1 MWVAPSRAL
10 GRRRWAL
17 RVDAGE
23 AGSFPRKQT
32 PKEGSSM
39 RARAWMKGK
48 GSCVLTVG
56 LLLSLLFWPV
66 QSASANN
73 TTFSGR
79 ATVVDA
85 TVLGIQTV
93 ISDTGP
99 LPPSGGAQDATLL
112 SASVPGL
119 LAAEVLHASTVGQG
133 QRSSSEASVA
143 NVTLTVGGNTI
154 TAGLLRASATAE
166 CHNGTASVSGSS
178 EIVDLVV
185 NGQAV
190 VVSGQPNQTISLP
203 VGRVI
208 INEQQSSVSGNTGDI
223 TVNAL
228 HVMVDGV
235 ADVIISSAHADIT
248 CGGPVCPGGDFVTGG
263 GWITGTPSG
272 ERGTFGVAGGI
283 KNGGLWGHLTY
294 IDHGTNMKVKGTG
307 VTAYT
312 VTGPTTRHIEGTAD
326 INGRSGSY
334 QVDVSDNGEPGR
346 NDMFSI
352 MLSNGYSASGLLIG
366 GNIQLHQPCK

>member
-1 MWVAPSRAL
+1 
-10 GRRRWAL
+10 
-17 RVDAGE
+17 
-23 AGSFPRKQT
+23 
-32 PKEGSSM
+32 M

-48 GSCVLTVG
+48 GTCVLTVS
-56 LLLSLLFWPV
+56 LLLSLLSWPA

-73 TTFSGR
+73 TTFSGE

-85 TVLGIQTV
+85 TVLGIRTV

-99 LPPSGGAQDATLL
+99 LPASGGAGEASLL
-112 SASVPGL
+112 TANVPGL
-119 LAAEVLHASTVGQG
+119 LTAEVLHASTVGQG

-143 NVTLTVGGNTI
+143 TVALTVGGNTI
-154 TAGLLRASATAE
+154 AAELLVARATAE

-178 EIVDLVV
+178 EIVNLVV
-185 NGQAV
+185 NGQTIA
-190 VVSGQPNQTISLP
+190 VSGAPNQTIELQPGSFI
-203 VGRVI
+203 I
-208 INEQQSSVSGNTGDI
+208 INEQRSARAGDL

-228 HVMVDGV
+228 HVVVDGV

-263 GWITGTPSG
+263 GSITGTPSG
-272 ERGTFGVAGGI
+272 AKGTFGVAGGI
-283 KNGGLWGHLTY
+283 KNGEFWGHLTY

-312 VTGPTTRHIEGTAD
+312 APDLKTQPTLRHIEGTAEV
-326 INGRSGSY
+326 NGQSGFTY

-346 NDMFSI
+346 NNDTFSLR
-352 MLSNGYSASGLLIG
+352 LSDGYSAAGKLEG
-366 GNIQLHQPCK
+366 GNIQLHKPCK

>member
-1 MWVAPSRAL
+1 
-10 GRRRWAL
+10 
-17 RVDAGE
+17 
-23 AGSFPRKQT
+23 
-32 PKEGSSM
+32 M
-39 RARAWMKGK
+39 RARVWMKGK
-48 GSCVLTVG
+48 GSCVLTVS
-56 LLLSLLFWPV
+56 LLLMGLLFWPA

-154 TAGLLRASATAE
+154 TAGLLQARATAE
-166 CHNGTASVSGSS
+166 CHNGVASVSGSS
-178 EIVDLVV
+178 DIVDLVV
-185 NGQAV
+185 NGQAI
-190 VVSGQPNQTISLP
+190 VVSGAPNQTIALP
-203 VGRVI
+203 IGSII
-208 INEQQSSVSGNTGDI
+208 INEQRSANAGDL

-228 HVMVDGV
+228 HVVIDGV
-235 ADVIISSAHADIT
+235 ANVIISSAHADIT

-272 ERGTFGVAGGI
+272 AKGNFGVAGGI

-294 IDHGTNMKVKGTG
+294 IDHGPGGPKVKGTG
-307 VTAYT
+307 VTAYA
-312 VTGPTTRHIEGTAD
+312 VVDSVTRHIEGSAE
-326 INGRSGSY
+326 INGQGGFTY
-334 QVDVSDNGEPGR
+334 EVDVADNGEPGR
-346 NDMFSI
+346 NDTFSLS
-352 MLSNGYSASGLLIG
+352 LSNRYHASGLLVG
-366 GNIQLHQPCK
+366 GNIQLHKPCK

>member
-1 MWVAPSRAL
+1 
-10 GRRRWAL
+10 
-17 RVDAGE
+17 
-23 AGSFPRKQT
+23 
-32 PKEGSSM
+32 M

-48 GSCVLTVG
+48 GTCVLTVS
-56 LLLSLLFWPV
+56 LLLSLLSWSA
-66 QSASANN
+66 QRASANN
-73 TTFSGR
+73 TTFSGE
-79 ATVVDA
+79 ATVVQA
-85 TVLGIQTV
+85 TVLGLPPIV
-93 ISDTGP
+93 LSDTGA
-99 LPPSGGAQDATLL
+99 LDSTGGAREASLLDAN
-112 SASVPGL
+112 VPGL
-119 LAAEVLHASTVGQG
+119 LTAEVLHASTVGQG

-154 TAGLLRASATAE
+154 SAGLLRARATAE

-185 NGQAV
+185 NGQAI

-228 HVMVDGV
+228 HIVVDGI
-235 ADVIISSAHADIT
+235 ADVVISSAHADIT

>member
-1 MWVAPSRAL
+1 
-10 GRRRWAL
+10 
-17 RVDAGE
+17 
-23 AGSFPRKQT
+23 
-32 PKEGSSM
+32 M

-48 GSCVLTVG
+48 GTGVLTVS
-56 LLLSLLFWPV
+56 LLLSLLSWPA
-66 QSASANN
+66 QRASANN
-73 TTFSGR
+73 TTFSGE
-79 ATVVDA
+79 ATVVQA
-85 TVLGIQTV
+85 TVVGLPPIV
-93 ISDTGP
+93 LSDTGA
-99 LPPSGGAQDATLL
+99 LDSTGGAKEASLLDAN
-112 SASVPGL
+112 VPGL
-119 LAAEVLHASTVGQG
+119 LTAEVLHASTVGQG

-154 TAGLLRASATAE
+154 SAGLLRARATAE

-208 INEQQSSVSGNTGDI
+208 INEQQSSVRGNTGDI

-283 KNGGLWGHLTY
+283 KNGALWGHLTY

-312 VTGPTTRHIEGTAD
+312 VTGPTTRHIEGTAEID
-326 INGRSGSY
+326 GRSGSY

-346 NDMFSI
+346 KDTFSI
-352 MLSNGYSASGLLIG
+352 MLSNRYSASGLLIG

>member
-1 MWVAPSRAL
+1 MWVAPAWAL

-23 AGSFPRKQT
+23 AGSFSRKQT
-32 PKEGSSM
+32 TKEGSWM

-48 GSCVLTVG
+48 GSGVLTVS
-56 LLLSLLFWPV
+56 LLMGLLFWPA

-154 TAGLLRASATAE
+154 TAGLLQARATAE
-166 CHNGTASVSGSS
+166 CHNGVASVSGSS
-178 EIVDLVV
+178 DIVDLVV
-185 NGQAV
+185 NGQAI
-190 VVSGQPNQTISLP
+190 VVSGAPNQTIALP
-203 VGRVI
+203 IGSII
-208 INEQQSSVSGNTGDI
+208 INEQRSANAGDL

-228 HVMVDGV
+228 HVVIDGV
-235 ADVIISSAHADIT
+235 ANVIISSAHAD
-248 CGGPVCPGGDFVTGG
+248 
-263 GWITGTPSG
+263 
-272 ERGTFGVAGGI
+272 
-283 KNGGLWGHLTY
+283 
-294 IDHGTNMKVKGTG
+294 
-307 VTAYT
+307 
-312 VTGPTTRHIEGTAD
+312 
-326 INGRSGSY
+326 
-334 QVDVSDNGEPGR
+334 
-346 NDMFSI
+346 
-352 MLSNGYSASGLLIG
+352 
-366 GNIQLHQPCK
+366 

>member
-1 MWVAPSRAL
+1 
-10 GRRRWAL
+10 
-17 RVDAGE
+17 
-23 AGSFPRKQT
+23 
-32 PKEGSSM
+32 M

-48 GSCVLTVG
+48 GTCVLTVS
-56 LLLSLLFWPV
+56 LLLSLLSWPA
-66 QSASANN
+66 QRASANN
-73 TTFSGR
+73 TTFSGE
-79 ATVVDA
+79 ATVVQA
-85 TVLGIQTV
+85 TVLGLPPV
-93 ISDTGP
+93 VLSDTGA
-99 LPPSGGAQDATLL
+99 LDSTGGAREASLLDAN
-112 SASVPGL
+112 VPGL
-119 LAAEVLHASTVGQG
+119 LTAEVLHASTVGQG

-154 TAGLLRASATAE
+154 SAGLLRARATAE

-272 ERGTFGVAGGI
+272 EKGTFGVAGGI
-283 KNGGLWGHLTY
+283 KNGALWGHLTY

-312 VTGPTTRHIEGTAD
+312 VTGPTTRHIEGTAEID
-326 INGRSGSY
+326 GRSGSY

-346 NDMFSI
+346 KDTFSI

>member
-1 MWVAPSRAL
+1 
-10 GRRRWAL
+10 
-17 RVDAGE
+17 
-23 AGSFPRKQT
+23 
-32 PKEGSSM
+32 M

-48 GSCVLTVG
+48 GSCVLTVS
-56 LLLSLLFWPV
+56 LLLSLLSWPA

-73 TTFSGR
+73 TTFSGE
-79 ATVVDA
+79 ATVVQA
-85 TVLGIQTV
+85 TVLGLPPIV
-93 ISDTGP
+93 LSDTGA
-99 LPPSGGAQDATLL
+99 LDSTGGAREASLLDAN
-112 SASVPGL
+112 VPGL
-119 LAAEVLHASTVGQG
+119 LTAEVLHASTVGQG

-154 TAGLLRASATAE
+154 SAGLLRARATAE

-228 HVMVDGV
+228 HVVVDGV

-283 KNGGLWGHLTY
+283 KNGALWGHLTY

-312 VTGPTTRHIEGTAD
+312 VTGPTTRHIEGTAEID
-326 INGRSGSY
+326 GRSGSY

-346 NDMFSI
+346 KDTFSI
-352 MLSNGYSASGLLIG
+352 MLSNRYSASGLLIG

>member
-1 MWVAPSRAL
+1 
-10 GRRRWAL
+10 
-17 RVDAGE
+17 
-23 AGSFPRKQT
+23 
-32 PKEGSSM
+32 M
-39 RARAWMKGK
+39 RARAWMKQK
-48 GSCVLTVG
+48 GSCVLTVS
-56 LLLSLLFWPV
+56 LLLSLLSWPA

-73 TTFSGR
+73 TTFSGE
-79 ATVVDA
+79 ATVVQA
-85 TVLGIQTV
+85 TVLGLPPIV
-93 ISDTGP
+93 LSDTGA
-99 LPPSGGAQDATLL
+99 LDSTGGAREASLLDAN
-112 SASVPGL
+112 VPGL
-119 LAAEVLHASTVGQG
+119 LTAEVLHASTVGQG

-154 TAGLLRASATAE
+154 SAGLLRARATAE

-312 VTGPTTRHIEGTAD
+312 VTGPTTRHIEGTAEID
-326 INGRSGSY
+326 GRSGSY

-346 NDMFSI
+346 KDTFSI
-352 MLSNGYSASGLLIG
+352 MLSNRYSASGLLIG